1 MTTPKDEAYP
11 ARSRY
16 KGSFA
21 EDYLAG
27 RVHDPRWER
36 EQEAIEGFLRKCA
49 PGSTIVD
56 VPFGTGRFVDF
67 YAQCD
72 HVVYGLDV
80 SRDMMNQARST
91 AQQQH
96 ARLEPVL
103 GEIEVLPLRDRSIDH
118 VVCVRFLN
126 WVPLPVVDRILGEF
140 ARVAR
145 KDVLVHVR
153 VRKPLGPA
161 ALART
166 FAHEAVTQPVPLLR
180 RFVGAARQSA
190 AQSLRTLMG
199 RPRPDETYGYA
210 LHDAEDLDAVI
221 RGHGFE
227 IVETVLIE
235 SETAYSRSQIEPLY
249 VFVLRP
255 AGTDG

>member
-16 KGSFA
+16 QGSFA

-27 RVHDPRWER
+27 RIDDPRWER
-36 EQEAIEGFLRKCA
+36 EQTAIEGFLRKCA

-91 AQQQH
+91 AKEQH

-103 GEIEVLPLRDRSIDH
+103 GEIEVLPIRDRSIDH

-126 WVPLPVVDRILGEF
+126 WVELPVVDRILGEF
-140 ARVAR
+140 SRVAR

-153 VRKPLGPA
+153 VRKPLGAA
-161 ALART
+161 ALVRT
-166 FAHEAVTQPVPLLR
+166 FSREAVTQPIPLLR
-180 RFVGAARQSA
+180 RFVGAARE
-190 AQSLRTLMG
+190 SLANSVRSLVG
-199 RPRPDETYGYA
+199 RPNSNETYGYA
-210 LHDAEDLDAVI
+210 LHDAESLDAVI
-221 RGHGFE
+221 RGHGFD

-235 SETAYSRSQIEPLY
+235 SETTYSRSQIEPLY

>member
-1 MTTPKDEAYP
+1 MTEPKDEAYP

-27 RVHDPRWER
+27 RIHDPRWER
-36 EQEAIEGFLRKCA
+36 EQTAIAGFLGQCA

-67 YAQCD
+67 YAKGN
-72 HVVYGLDV
+72 HRIYGLDV
-80 SRDMMNQARST
+80 SRDMMNQARTT
-91 AQQQH
+91 AEEQR

-103 GEIEVLPLRDRSIDH
+103 GAIEFLPLRDRSVDH

-126 WVPLPVVDRILGEF
+126 WVSLPVVSRILGEF
-140 ARVAR
+140 SRVAR

-161 ALART
+161 ALVRT
-166 FAHEAVTQPVPLLR
+166 FSREAVSKPIPLLR
-180 RFVGAARQSA
+180 RFAGALRQSLA
-190 AQSLRTLMG
+190 NSIRARTG
-199 RPRPDETYGYA
+199 RPNSTENYGYA
-210 LHDAEDLDAVI
+210 LHDAESLDEVI
-221 RGHGFE
+221 RGNGFQ

-235 SETAYSRSQIEPLY
+235 SETTYSHRQIEPLY

-255 AGTDG
+255 AGPDA

>member
-16 KGSFA
+16 QGSFA
-21 EDYLAG
+21 QDYLAG

-49 PGSTIVD
+49 PGSTVVD

-67 YAQCD
+67 YAQCEL
-72 HVVYGLDV
+72 VVYGLDV
-80 SRDMMNQARST
+80 SRDMMDQARST
-91 AQQQH
+91 ARELN

-103 GEIEVLPLRDRSIDH
+103 GEIEFLPVRDRSIDH

-126 WVPLPVVDRILGEF
+126 WVQLPVVDRILGEF

-153 VRKPLGPA
+153 VRKPLGSA
-161 ALART
+161 ALLRT
-166 FAHEAVTQPVPLLR
+166 LGHEAVTQTIPLLR
-180 RFVGAARQSA
+180 RFVGYTRQSLVGALRRLAGRA
-190 AQSLRTLMG
+190 A
-199 RPRPDETYGYA
+199 PDETYGYA
-210 LHDAEDLDAVI
+210 LHDADALDAVI
-221 RGHGFE
+221 RRHGFE
-227 IVETVLIE
+227 IVDTVLIE